1 MADEKPP
8 SAFTRRTAK
17 VLFFFFGIILF
28 NYYSRFGATQPAI
41 QYHFFLVLA
50 VLTGLGLLL
59 LPLRKLGEWRSFPFL
74 ALGMMLLLQI
84 SWRSPVTGRGFIY
97 IWLGWSALFLTLS
110 LLESG
115 VPGRYFL
122 VLIILLGVFEASYG
136 LLQSLGGFDFIGDHY
151 RGSGRLATGTL
162 INRNHFAAA
171 LNLSIPMA
179 LGALYAIFLQKRQS
193 DNYSLTE
200 LTAQIW
206 ILLLGLSVLGLAI
219 VLSLSRAGALTLL
232 VTQSLMGVLLF
243 ISWDKKGGPGGKI
256 FPMVTVALLLMVI
269 IAGVGV
275 GLNPLLARFEAAAS
289 GWDTRTTL
297 YGDTLRMIQ
306 DHPLVGVGPGMYRWK
321 IPPYLT
327 GGDGNYHHAHND
339 LLENAAE
346 WGLPAALAFW
356 AFVVWRFFCS
366 IRHFLKT
373 QDPWTKGLS
382 LGCLG
387 SIFSILLHSLLDSN
401 LQVPANWV
409 LYCTILGLSFAK
421 TRTRDEERSTVDWT
435 TQ

>member
-1 MADEKPP
+1 MSIKPP
-8 SAFTRRTAK
+8 SAFTRRAAK
-17 VLFFFFGIILF
+17 VLFFFFGVVLF

-50 VLTGLGLLL
+50 VLTGSSLLF
-59 LPLRKLGEWRSFPFL
+59 LPLKKLGEWRAFPFL

-84 SWRSPVTGRGFIY
+84 SWRGPVTGRGFIY

-122 VLIILLGVFEASYG
+122 ILVILLGVFEAAYG
-136 LLQSLGGFDFIGDHY
+136 LLQSLGGFDFIGDYY
-151 RGSGRLATGTL
+151 RGSGRTATGTL

-179 LGALYAIFLQKRQS
+179 LGALYAVFLKKRQT

-206 ILLLGLSVLGLAI
+206 ILLLGLSMLGLAV
-219 VLSLSRAGALTLL
+219 VLSLSRAGALTLI
-232 VTQSLMGVLLF
+232 VTQSLMGFLLF
-243 ISWDKKGGPGGKI
+243 VNWYRRGGAGGKI
-256 FPMVTVALLLMVI
+256 FPMVTVTLLLMVI
-269 IAGVGV
+269 VGSAGA
-275 GLNPLLARFEAAAS
+275 GLLSPLLDRFESTGS
-289 GWDTRTTL
+289 GWDTRTNL
-297 YGDTLRMIQ
+297 YGDTLRMIR
-306 DHPLVGVGPGMYRWK
+306 DHPLTGVGPGMYRWK

-327 GGDGNYHHAHND
+327 GRAGNYHHAHND
-339 LLENAAE
+339 PLENAAE
-346 WGLPAALAFW
+346 WGVPAAFVFW
-356 AFVVWRFFCS
+356 AFVFWRFFCS
-366 IRHFLKT
+366 IRNFLKT
-373 QDPWTKGLS
+373 QDPWAKGLS

-387 SIFSILLHSLLDSN
+387 AIFSILLHSLLDSN

-409 LYCTILGLSFAK
+409 LYCAILGLSFAQTWIK
-421 TRTRDEERSTVDWT
+421 DEVQSTFDWT
-435 TQ
+435 TR